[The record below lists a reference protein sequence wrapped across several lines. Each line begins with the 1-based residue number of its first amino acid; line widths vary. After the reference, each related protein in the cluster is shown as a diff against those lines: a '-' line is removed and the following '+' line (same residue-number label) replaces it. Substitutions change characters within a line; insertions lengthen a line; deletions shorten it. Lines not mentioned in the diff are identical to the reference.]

1 MVDRARN
8 APVLL
13 PRVPRPTRPRCWMAL
28 RPGLLRRGA
37 VPRRKPWRGSPGAN
51 RRCAGWFCLF
61 RTQRGRRAAAG
72 AAAGSGA
79 QAERAA
85 RAARNRVGAAG
96 CLAGARAHGLAVL
109 VELAGRDA
117 RRLGRG
123 FVRSARRAGRL
134 DSVLP
139 SAASFLGVC
148 GSEARRLAGRSGS
161 RAASAAGLMLPGS
174 WRNRISV
181 LPRWC
186 TGAQDSLS
194 QISDSMASRASRSSP
209 PARTLI
215 RPWEVSA
222 RSISLSTASVRPL
235 SPIRTTGRRGERR
248 TEGRCA
254 RER

>member
-1 MVDRARN
+1 MV
-8 APVLL
+8 
-13 PRVPRPTRPRCWMAL
+13 
-28 RPGLLRRGA
+28 
-37 VPRRKPWRGSPGAN
+37 
-51 RRCAGWFCLF
+51 CLF

-79 QAERAA
+79 QAERC

-117 RRLGRG
+117 RGGRG
-123 FVRSARRAGRL
+123 FVRSARRAGR
-134 DSVLP
+134 
-139 SAASFLGVC
+139 GQ
-148 GSEARRLAGRSGS
+148 RLAFGGELLGRMRLGG
-161 RAASAAGLMLPGS
+161 AALGGTFGFQGGQCGGLMLPGS

-254 RER
+254 REGKF

>member
-37 VPRRKPWRGSPGAN
+37 VPRRKAPGGVQRKQAL
-51 RRCAGWFCLF
+51 RRMVLLVPDSAL
-61 RTQRGRRAAAG
+61 GRRAAAG

-117 RRLGRG
+117 RRQAGLRPE
-123 FVRSARRAGRL
+123 SARRAGRL

>member
-1 MVDRARN
+1 M
-8 APVLL
+8 
-13 PRVPRPTRPRCWMAL
+13 RPFCCRGFLVRPDPGVGWRCAQATSS
-28 RPGLLRRGA
+28 RA
-37 VPRRKPWRGSPGAN
+37 VPRRKPLAGQS
-51 RRCAGWFCLF
+51 RRKQAL
-61 RTQRGRRAAAG
+61 RRMVLLVPDSALGRRAAAG

-85 RAARNRVGAAG
+85 PARNRVGAAG

-123 FVRSARRAGRL
+123 FVRVGPARRAL

-235 SPIRTTGRRGERR
+235 SPIRTTGAGVSGGPKVAALARGKF
-248 TEGRCA
+248 
-254 RER
+254 

>member
-37 VPRRKPWRGSPGAN
+37 VPRQPLAGQSRRKQAL
-51 RRCAGWFCLF
+51 RRMVLLVPDSAL
-61 RTQRGRRAAAG
+61 GRRAAAG

-79 QAERAA
+79 QAA
-85 RAARNRVGAAG
+85 RCRGAESRGRCRMPCG
-96 CLAGARAHGLAVL
+96 CSGAWACVL

-123 FVRSARRAGRL
+123 FVRVGPARRALGQRLAFGGELLGRMRL
-134 DSVLP
+134 GG
-139 SAASFLGVC
+139 AA
-148 GSEARRLAGRSGS
+148 LAGRSGS

-215 RPWEVSA
+215 RPWKSA
-222 RSISLSTASVRPL
+222 PGRFPSTASVRPL

-254 RER
+254 REGKF

>member
-37 VPRRKPWRGSPGAN
+37 VPRRKPLAGQS
-51 RRCAGWFCLF
+51 RRKQAL
-61 RTQRGRRAAAG
+61 RRMVLLVPDSALDDERRLVPLRAPARRL
-72 AAAGSGA
+72 
-79 QAERAA
+79 RAA

-248 TEGRCA
+248 IEGRCA

>member
-28 RPGLLRRGA
+28 RQGYFVAGRSRDE
-37 VPRRKPWRGSPGAN
+37 KSPWRGSPGAN

-61 RTQRGRRAAAG
+61 RTQRLDDERRLVPLRAPARRL
-72 AAAGSGA
+72 S
-79 QAERAA
+79 AA

-222 RSISLSTASVRPL
+222 RSISEHGLGQAVVADQDD
-235 SPIRTTGRRGERR
+235 GAQG
-248 TEGRCA
+248 
-254 RER
+254 